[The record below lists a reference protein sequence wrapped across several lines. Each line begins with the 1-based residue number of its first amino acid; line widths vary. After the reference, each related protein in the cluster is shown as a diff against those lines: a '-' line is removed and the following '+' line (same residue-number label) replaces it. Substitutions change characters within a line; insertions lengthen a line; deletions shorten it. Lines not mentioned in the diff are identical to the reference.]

1 MTQTGHQHDW
11 CAPFDDQT
19 VTPEVLVVTRV
30 TTCTDLTPQAMSLQA
45 QSLRTWQW
53 AIVCP
58 SHLREAMHPLA
69 TDPRVRLLEE
79 ESGAGDTVMRLVRDS
94 TCPFVCILSIDAAI
108 APTFLEKAAWV
119 LGVNAHL
126 ACCNAQA
133 IGEDGSVWPYGF
145 EQGERFLDM
154 NYAGTTALFW
164 REDVVATGLPLPA
177 NDDEAWEFWLRLA
190 ERGRWQYTIQEPL
203 IRYRR
208 HLSNAP
214 FCSDDPSRRTAQRDR
229 LRARYGALRG
239 RFPNGT
245 LPQAHPFETI
255 DSTQFLANCPP
266 GRANTRHILIVMPWL
281 IVGGAERVNLN
292 LIEHLKRQNIE
303 ISIVATLRNQKHP
316 WLAEFE
322 RFTPD
327 IFVLDRFLRLSDI
340 PRFLVYLIRSRN
352 IDTVMVS
359 NSYLGY
365 QLLPY
370 LHAHC
375 PDVTLVDFVHSY
387 NDDWKNG
394 GYPRASIGY
403 QTQMD
408 LTIVT
413 GEHVKRWMVARG
425 ADPAR
430 IEVCYTNVDTDY
442 WRPDAERRTRMR
454 SILGLDNDDLLIV
467 TIGRLAREKRPHLFA
482 PIIAA
487 LRRHTR
493 ARFLAL
499 VLGDGPERGQVDRQ
513 IRELRLND
521 VMRTLGRVGDDEIVD
536 YLAAADVFLI
546 PSQTEGVSV
555 ATMEAMAMGVIP
567 VSADVGGQGEL
578 ITPDCGFL
586 VSHGRHEIDEYAD
599 ILARLADDPALRQR
613 MSAAAR
619 ERVERHFA
627 LRDFGPRM
635 EMLMERA
642 KAYHSD
648 HPRPAVPRELA
659 REWATQVIEY
669 TRQEM
674 ILDELWAERESWRSN
689 PRHHP
694 SLSQPPRQSTR
705 RRILRFAWA
714 QVAQFYRWGV
724 ANGMEW
730 LVPLKERL
738 VSEARR
744 RGW

>member
-1 MTQTGHQHDW
+1 MK
-11 CAPFDDQT
+11 
-19 VTPEVLVVTRV
+19 PEVLVVTRL
-30 TTCTDLTPQAMSLQA
+30 TSGADLAPQAAALHS
-45 QSLRTWQW
+45 QSLHTWKW

-58 SHLREAMHPLA
+58 PHLQKSLRPLA
-69 TDPRVRLLEE
+69 NDSRVCLLKE
-79 ESGAGDTVMRLVRDS
+79 ESVAGNTVTRIVRES
-94 TCPFVCILSIDAAI
+94 TCLFVCNLSVGVTI

-119 LGVNAHL
+119 LGANAHL

-133 IGEDGSVWPYGF
+133 TGEDGSVWPYGF
-145 EQGERFLDM
+145 EQGERFLEM
-154 NYAGTTALFW
+154 NYAGATALFR
-164 REDVVATGLPLPA
+164 REDVIATGLPLPVD
-177 NDDEAWEFWLRLA
+177 DDESWEFWLRLA
-190 ERGRWQYTIQEPL
+190 ERGRWGYTIPEPL
-203 IRYRR
+203 IRYQRR
-208 HLSNAP
+208 LSNTP
-214 FCSDDPSRRTAQRDR
+214 FRSDDPSRHTAQRDR

-239 RFPNGT
+239 RFPNGR
-245 LPQAHPFETI
+245 LPDVQPFEII
-255 DSTQFLANCPP
+255 DSAQFLTNCLP
-266 GRANTRHILIVMPWL
+266 RRSNTQHILIVMPWL
-281 IVGGAERVNLN
+281 VVGGAERVNLN
-292 LIEHLKRQNIE
+292 LIGYLKQQNIGV
-303 ISIVATLRNQKHP
+303 SIVATLRNQKHP
-316 WLAEFE
+316 WLSEFE
-322 RFTPD
+322 RFTSD
-327 IFVLDRFLRLSDI
+327 IFILDHFLRLSDF
-340 PRFLVYLIRSRN
+340 PRFLLYLIRSRS
-352 IDTVMVS
+352 IDTIMVS

-370 LHAHC
+370 LRAYC
-375 PDVTLVDFVHSY
+375 PDTTLVDFIHSY
-387 NDDWKNG
+387 DNDWKNG

-403 QTQMD
+403 QTQLD

-413 GEHVKRWMVARG
+413 GDHVKRWMVARG

-454 SILGLDNDDLLIV
+454 SMLGLADNDLLIV
-467 TIGRLAREKRPHLFA
+467 MIGRLAREKRPHLFA

-487 LRRHTR
+487 LRCRAR

-521 VMRTLGRVGDDEIVD
+521 VMRTLGRVGDGEIFD

-555 ATMEAMAMGVIP
+555 ATMEAMAMGVTP

-578 ITPDCGFL
+578 IAPDCGFL
-586 VSHGRHEIDEYAD
+586 VPHGPREIDEYAD
-599 ILARLADDPALRQR
+599 VLARLANDPALRRR

-635 EMLMERA
+635 EMLIEQAR
-642 KAYHSD
+642 AYHRSN
-648 HPRPAVPRELA
+648 PRPTIPLELA

-669 TRQEM
+669 TRQETA
-674 ILDELWAERESWRSN
+674 LDELWAERESWRAN
-689 PRHHP
+689 PRPHP

-705 RRILRFAWA
+705 RRILWFVRA
-714 QVAQFYRWGV
+714 QVAQLYRWGV

-738 VSEARR
+738 MSEARR

>member
-1 MTQTGHQHDW
+1 MTQIDHQRDP
-11 CAPFDDQT
+11 CAPLNDVA
-19 VTPEVLVVTRV
+19 VTPEVLVVTRL
-30 TTCTDLTPQAMSLQA
+30 TTGADLAPQVASLQA

-53 AIVCP
+53 AIVCSP
-58 SHLREAMHPLA
+58 HLREALHPLP
-69 TDPRVRLLEE
+69 TDPRVCLLEE
-79 ESGAGDTVMRLVRDS
+79 ESAAGDTAVRVVRDS
-94 TCPFVCILSIDAAI
+94 TCPFVCNLSIGAVI

-119 LGVNAHL
+119 LGANAYL
-126 ACCNAQA
+126 SCCNAQA
-133 IGEDGSVWPYGF
+133 TGEDGSVWPYGF
-145 EQGERFLDM
+145 EQGERFLEM
-154 NYAGTTALFW
+154 NFAGATALFR
-164 REDVVATGLPLPA
+164 REDVMATGLSLPA
-177 NDDEAWEFWLRLA
+177 DDDESWEFWLRLA
-190 ERGRWQYTIQEPL
+190 ERGRWGYTIREPL
-203 IRYRR
+203 IRYQR
-208 HLSNAP
+208 HLSNTP
-214 FCSDDPSRRTAQRDR
+214 FRSDDPSRYTAQRDR

-239 RFPNGT
+239 RFPPAR
-245 LPQAHPFETI
+245 LPDAQPFEAI
-255 DSTQFLANCPP
+255 DCAQFLSNSRRV
-266 GRANTRHILIVMPWL
+266 RADAQNVLIIMPWFV
-281 IVGGAERVNLN
+281 VGGAERVNLN
-292 LIEHLKRQNIE
+292 LVEYLKRRSIE
-303 ISIVATLRNQKHP
+303 VSVVATLRNQKHP
-316 WLAEFE
+316 WIAEFE

-327 IFVLDRFLRLSDI
+327 VFVLDHFLRLPDV
-340 PRFLVYLIRSRN
+340 PRFLVHLIRSRN
-352 IDTVMVS
+352 IDTAILS

-370 LHAHC
+370 LRAHC
-375 PDVTLVDFVHSY
+375 PDTVFVDFIHSY

-394 GYPRASIGY
+394 GYPRASVGY
-403 QTQMD
+403 QTQID

-413 GEHVKRWMVARG
+413 GAHVKRWMEARG
-425 ADPAR
+425 ADPKR

-442 WRPDAERRTRMR
+442 WRPNAERRARTR
-454 SILGLDNDDLLIV
+454 SILGLADDDMLIV
-467 TIGRLAREKRPHLFA
+467 MIGRLAREKRPHLFA
-482 PIIAA
+482 PIMAA
-487 LRRHTR
+487 LQRRTR
-493 ARFLAL
+493 SRFMAL
-499 VLGDGPERGQVDRQ
+499 VLGDGAERGQVDRQ

-521 VMRTLGRVGDDEIVD
+521 VMRTLGRIGDDEIFD

-555 ATMEAMAMGVIP
+555 ATMEAMAMGVTP

-586 VSHGRHEIDEYAD
+586 VPHGRHEIDEYAD
-599 ILARLADDPALRQR
+599 VLARLADNPELRQK

-642 KAYHSD
+642 RAYHRD
-648 HPRPAVPRELA
+648 NPRPAIPLELA
-659 REWATQVIEY
+659 HEWATQIIEY

-674 ILDELWAERESWRSN
+674 VLDELWAEWESWRSN
-689 PRHHP
+689 PRPHP
-694 SLSQPPRQSTR
+694 SLAQPPRQSTR

-714 QVAQFYRWGV
+714 QLAHVYRWGV